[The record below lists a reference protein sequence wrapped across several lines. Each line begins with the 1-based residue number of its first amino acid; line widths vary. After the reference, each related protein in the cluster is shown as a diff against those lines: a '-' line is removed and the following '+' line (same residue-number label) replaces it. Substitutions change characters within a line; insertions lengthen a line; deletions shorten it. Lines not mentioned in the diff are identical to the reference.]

1 MDSKGT
7 ADISPS
13 ARFGVTEANV
23 TKTLYKGLVELYKI
37 ELGLNKVNEH
47 DNGIVFLEDCRQKY
61 LDQNGNVCWSKVAE
75 KWDELRKVK
84 TSLANKFFTSDVRS
98 KAESL
103 SQADQQ
109 TLLDTMMGGLENSN
123 SSVGVY
129 ASKP

>member
-47 DNGIVFLEDCRQKY
+47 ANGIVFLEDCRKKY

-84 TSLANKFFTSDVRS
+84 ASLANKFFTPEVRN

-103 SQADQQ
+103 SQTDQQ
-109 TLLDTMMGGLENSN
+109 KLLDTMMGGL
-123 SSVGVY
+123 
-129 ASKP
+129 